1 MILPENNIYEVVSSV
16 TKIPIKDI
24 QGKKRQ
30 GNIVEAKMLTRYF
43 LHIYCDLNKSEVARA
58 TRCDHTTILH
68 SFKKLDDIIND
79 RARGYE
85 RILKYYNEC
94 NDIFNRYRRKY
105 RIYYTLPNPNPSI
118 NDRRH

>member
-16 TKIPIKDI
+16 TKIPIKEI

-79 RARGYE
+79 GAR
-85 RILKYYNEC
+85 
-94 NDIFNRYRRKY
+94 
-105 RIYYTLPNPNPSI
+105 
-118 NDRRH
+118 